1 MSALGQKQTCAVQ
14 LDMSALLAKADIGQ
28 RSDLMN
34 FQSAIVSF
42 DRAHA
47 ASLGCVHP
55 REGGEP
61 IQMEPLPAYWR

>member
-1 MSALGQKQTCAVQ
+1 
-14 LDMSALLAKADIGQ
+14 
-28 RSDLMN
+28 LMN

-47 ASLGCVHP
+47 GSFRCVHP